1 MPRLSSKEKY
11 IRAVFNLYKEKG
23 LRLNMEQI
31 AEELHIT
38 KKTLYNNFEN
48 KDDMLKTVVGYF
60 FQGLDAK
67 VMESLKQSENA
78 IEALFSAAITIQNEI
93 DSLGDVLLSD
103 VVKENVDLFVHS
115 NRTSFYSKVIRENL
129 QRGIEEKLYRSD
141 MDVDNT
147 TLFYTSVVEV
157 FYKKDNTN
165 KLFKRSSAF
174 YSELIKYHLYA
185 IVRTECRP
193 LLESLIY
200 NR

>member
-11 IRAVFNLYKEKG
+11 IKAVFNLYKEKG
-23 LRLNMEQI
+23 LQLSMEQI
-31 AEELHIT
+31 AEELHVT

-60 FQGLDAK
+60 FHGLYAK
-67 VMESLKQSENA
+67 VMTSVEQSKNA
-78 IEALFSAAITIQNEI
+78 IEELFLISATIRSEI

-129 QRGIEEKLYRSD
+129 QRGIDENLYRND
-141 MDVDNT
+141 IDVDNT
-147 TLFYTSVVEV
+147 TLFYTSVVDM

-165 KLFKRSSAF
+165 RLFKRSSTF
-174 YSELIKYHLYA
+174 YPELIKYHLYS
-185 IVRTECRP
+185 IVRTESRE
-193 LLESLIY
+193 LLESY
-200 NR
+200 FNK